1 MALPAARATHPDV
14 LLGFAGQQLLAGSW
28 LPDGPPIAATRGRP
42 PGTACRCW
50 PATATAAAYGESVN
64 PRPVLLAHH
73 RQRRRLCPV
82 NRAGS

>member
-28 LPDGPPIAATRGRP
+28 LPDGPANSGHAWAP

-50 PATATAAAYGESVN
+50 PATATAAAFGESVN
-64 PRPVLLAHH
+64 PLPVLLAHH